1 MSTALAEGSL
11 PEGPLVAWYGDDFT
25 GSAASMEALAFAGL
39 PSILFLDVPSA
50 DELARFSDRR
60 GIGIAGTARARS
72 PAWMEAE
79 LPRVFETLAR
89 IGAPIVHYKICSTLD
104 SAPHVGSIGKAI
116 DLAVP
121 VLRPGLVPVLVA
133 APAIRRYQAFGHLFA
148 AGPEGRVHR
157 LDRHPVMARHPV
169 TPMDEADVARHLAR
183 QTTRRI
189 GLVDLVALQAPAS
202 ADAALARVL
211 GEGAEIVLL
220 DTVDE
225 RTLAQA
231 GRLIWEAREQRV
243 LAIGSQGVEYALVA
257 HWREEGL
264 IETVPPPGSAGAVDR
279 LVVVSGSVSAT
290 TAAQIDWAL
299 THGFAGIAFPAES
312 VLADAQTLAA
322 AEAQA
327 IDAALVALGEGSDVL
342 VHTARGPDDPA
353 VARYRRALASSGT
366 AKEEADAR
374 IGEAL
379 GRILARVLAR
389 SGVARAVISGGDTS
403 GFAARALGIRAIEAL
418 SPTIPG
424 AALFRA
430 HGATGPGLEI
440 ALKGGQ
446 MGSPDYFGWIKRG
459 GGPPG

>member
-1 MSTALAEGSL
+1 MTAARAGALL
-11 PEGPLVAWYGDDFT
+11 PQGPLVAWYGDDFT
-25 GSAASMEALAFAGL
+25 GSAAVMEVLAFSGL
-39 PSILFLDVPSA
+39 SSILFLDLPCA
-50 DELARFSDRR
+50 EDLARFADRR
-60 GIGIAGTARARS
+60 GIGIAGTARAHS

-79 LPRVFETLAR
+79 LPRVFETLAA
-89 IGAPIVHYKICSTLD
+89 IGATVTHYKICSTLD

-133 APAIRRYQAFGHLFA
+133 APAIRRYQAFGQLFA
-148 AGPEGRVHR
+148 AGPDGRIHR

-189 GLVDLVALQAPAS
+189 GLVDLVALQASAR
-202 ADAALARVL
+202 ADAELARL
-211 GEGAEIVLL
+211 RGEGAEIVLL

-225 RTLAQA
+225 RSLAQA
-231 GRLIWEAREQRV
+231 GRLIWAARGARV
-243 LAIGSQGVEYALVA
+243 LAVGSQGVEYALVA

-264 IETVPPPGSAGAVDR
+264 IEAVPPPGSAGAVAR

-299 THGFAGIAFPAES
+299 AHGFAGIAFLAEI

-322 AEAQA
+322 AEARA
-327 IDAALVALGEGSDVL
+327 VAAALDALGEGRDVL
-342 VHTARGPDDPA
+342 VYTARGPDDPA
-353 VARYRRALASSGT
+353 VARYNHALAASGT
-366 AKEEADAR
+366 AKEAADAR
-374 IGEAL
+374 IGAAL
-379 GRILARVLAR
+379 GRILAQVLAQ

-403 GFAARALGIRAIEAL
+403 GFAARALGIRALEAL

-430 HGATGPGLEI
+430 HGAAGPGIEI

-446 MGSPDYFGWIKRG
+446 MGSADYFGWIKRG